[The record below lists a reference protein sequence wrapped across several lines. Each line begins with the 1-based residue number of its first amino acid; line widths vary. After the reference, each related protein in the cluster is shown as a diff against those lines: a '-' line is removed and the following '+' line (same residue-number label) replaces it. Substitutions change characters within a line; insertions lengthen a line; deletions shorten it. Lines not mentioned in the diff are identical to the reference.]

1 MIWYGKILG
10 AIAGWL
16 LMRHPAGAIL
26 GALIGH
32 AFDAGWLLP
41 RRGPPRAPPDPK
53 PGPDPS
59 AEPERPAR
67 LADAYRTLG
76 VEPDATEAELDRAYR
91 RLMAQ
96 YHPDK
101 LAGAAPELR
110 ELADHRARAINAAYD
125 AIRNSRRYAR

>member
-41 RRGPPRAPPDPK
+41 RRKPPRASPEPESVA
-53 PGPDPS
+53 G
-59 AEPERPAR
+59 PERPAR

-91 RLMAQ
+91 KLIAQ
-96 YHPDK
+96 YHPDR

-110 ELADHRARAINAAYD
+110 ELADHRASAINAAYD